1 MISAARIL
9 GLGAACAILFATGQ
23 GVEPANAQP
32 ACKNDVIS
40 ATGRGKIAIR
50 RQRQLEGGG
59 SAMRDAVA
67 SWQREAESRFG
78 DEFKNWDRAKDAKF
92 DCSPSG
98 TFTVQ
103 CTISGKPCHSS
114 AERREPDRVEIRDRD
129 DDRRGERTRRNRISE
144 ARRGDRDDDRYDRRR
159 RTSRDDYIE
168 HYGYG
173 FLNEQYLEDDE
184 NDRRYGRNRYGYS
197 GHRHHRHHDH
207 YGRRHYGHHHHWR
220 WGYSRNYCSEAQY
233 FLQACGYYVTQ
244 DGVCGEETAG
254 AIASFQ
260 RRNGLYPTG
269 QANAWTREVL
279 IRRCVR

>member
-1 MISAARIL
+1 MMSAARIL
-9 GLGAACAILFATGQ
+9 GLGAACALLFATGQ

-32 ACKNDVIS
+32 ACKNDVIT

-67 SWQREAESRFG
+67 TWEREAESKFG
-78 DEFKNWDRAKDAKF
+78 DEFKSWDRARNAKF
-92 DCSPSG
+92 DCAPSG

-103 CTISGKPCHSS
+103 CTISGSPCHNS
-114 AERREPDRVEIRDRD
+114 AERREPDRVVVRDRD
-129 DDRRGERTRRNRISE
+129 DDRRGERTRRSRISE
-144 ARRGDRDDDRYDRRR
+144 ARRRDRDDDRYDRRR
-159 RTSRDDYIE
+159 RDRDDYIE

-173 FLNEQYLEDDE
+173 FLNEQYLEDDL
-184 NDRRYGRNRYGYS
+184 NDRKYGRSRHGYG
-197 GHRHHRHHDH
+197 H
-207 YGRRHYGHHHHWR
+207 RHYGHHHHHHHHRHHWR
-220 WGYSRNYCSEAQY
+220 WGYSRNYCSEAQF
-233 FLQACGYYVTQ
+233 FLQSCGYHVVQ
-244 DGVCGEETAG
+244 DGVCGYETAG
-254 AIASFQ
+254 ALASFQ